1 MNNTTAITI
10 ATVRV
15 AVVIFTVATLVVGGI
30 VATTTTTRTAF
41 ASNDNGQNGNTDTAQ
56 INRQK
61 GTESG
66 FDNQQGQDASNLI
79 CTNPSEI
86 CVQKGFTTGSGSALT
101 PIPGPTGPAGPK
113 GDKGDKGDQ
122 GLQGIQGEKGDK
134 GDKGDQGLQGLQ
146 GEKGDKGDQGIQ
158 GVKGDKGDPGAPC
171 PHTTTLFEYPQRP
184 GNPEGNSPPATT
196 SLDKVGSATNSSQ
209 LVCIP

>member
-30 VATTTTTRTAF
+30 VATTTTRTAF

-134 GDKGDQGLQGLQ
+134 GDQGIQGV
-146 GEKGDKGDQGIQ
+146 KGDKGDQGIQ

-171 PHTTTLFEYPQRP
+171 PHTTTLFEYPQKP

-196 SLDKVGSATNSSQ
+196 SLDRVGSATNSSQ

>member
-30 VATTTTTRTAF
+30 VATTTTRTAF

-134 GDKGDQGLQGLQ
+134 GDKGDQGLQGIQ
-146 GEKGDKGDQGIQ
+146 GEKGDKGDQGLQGVKGDKGDQGLQ

-171 PHTTTLFEYPQRP
+171 PHTTQLFEER
-184 GNPEGNSPPATT
+184 EGSRQ
-196 SLDKVGSATNSSQ
+196 DRVGSLTNSSQ